1 MKISFR
7 RKRGKDEKSEKKQNS
22 KIEVL
27 FTFLVK
33 TELFFKVCGIN
44 QIGQYRII
52 NGTCFGSDTFTI
64 ITREYQ
70 KLLKWCNRT
79 KLKKMI
85 ILIIDN
91 PIRSGA
97 VPNIWSVQLSQR
109 PCSKSAQMC
118 TIQNPFYDQCSF
130 FLKKCLQQ
138 MVACTKRRETLQPTR
153 KNPKKKIPYEPFNL
167 FATSGGRGK

>member
-1 MKISFR
+1 
-7 RKRGKDEKSEKKQNS
+7 
-22 KIEVL
+22 
-27 FTFLVK
+27 
-33 TELFFKVCGIN
+33 
-44 QIGQYRII
+44 
-52 NGTCFGSDTFTI
+52 
-64 ITREYQ
+64 
-70 KLLKWCNRT
+70 
-79 KLKKMI
+79 MI

-153 KNPKKKIPYEPFNL
+153 KKPSKLKKKPFEPFNFFCNEWWQGQIKCTGNIPISYGFKILIMVHKGWIYHSFQQRGIVHQANCFL
-167 FATSGGRGK
+167 FTQAP

>member
-1 MKISFR
+1 MTKMMQSDKI
-7 RKRGKDEKSEKKQNS
+7 K
-22 KIEVL
+22 
-27 FTFLVK
+27 
-33 TELFFKVCGIN
+33 
-44 QIGQYRII
+44 
-52 NGTCFGSDTFTI
+52 
-64 ITREYQ
+64 
-70 KLLKWCNRT
+70 
-79 KLKKMI
+79 KKMI

-153 KNPKKKIPYEPFNL
+153 KKTLKIKKKSLFEPFNFFL
-167 FATSGGRGK
+167 QRVVAGANKMHWKYPNFIWV